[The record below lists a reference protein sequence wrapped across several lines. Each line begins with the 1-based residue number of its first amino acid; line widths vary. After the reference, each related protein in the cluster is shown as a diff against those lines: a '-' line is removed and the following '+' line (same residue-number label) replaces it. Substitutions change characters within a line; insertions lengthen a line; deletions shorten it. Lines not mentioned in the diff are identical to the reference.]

1 MVNEKTNKDYCRT
14 YHQKKGDLYKANNTT
29 RKKNWNW
36 NKKRR
41 KKCFKKKVAAR
52 VSECLKKRYQS
63 NYRSATSTSDT
74 TPTTSSAFSTKYF
87 LSQSVHKTIGLL
99 PSSPQK
105 KAVVIGTLAKKF
117 NLSIAVHNK
126 VGRKKNKLSEN
137 EEEWI
142 DNFLE
147 RSDIMYTTAGRRD
160 IA

>member
-14 YHQKKGDLYKANNTT
+14 YHQKKGDLYKANDTT

-36 NKKRR
+36 KKKRR

-52 VSECLKKRYQS
+52 VS
-63 NYRSATSTSDT
+63 NYRSATSTSET
-74 TPTTSSAFSTKYF
+74 TPTSSAFSTKYF
-87 LSQSVHKTIGLL
+87 LSQSVHKTKGLL

-105 KAVVIGTLAKKF
+105 KAVVTGTLAKKF

-126 VGRKKNKLSEN
+126 AGRKKNKLSED

-147 RSDIMYTTAGRRD
+147 RSDIMYTTASRRD
-160 IA
+160 TA

>member
-14 YHQKKGDLYKANNTT
+14 YHQKKGDLYKANDTT

-36 NKKRR
+36 KKKRR
-41 KKCFKKKVAAR
+41 KCFKKKVAAR

-63 NYRSATSTSDT
+63 NYRSATSTSET
-74 TPTTSSAFSTKYF
+74 TPTSSAFSTKYF
-87 LSQSVHKTIGLL
+87 LSQSVHKTKGLL

-105 KAVVIGTLAKKF
+105 KAVVTGTLAKKF

-126 VGRKKNKLSEN
+126 AGRKKNKLSED

-147 RSDIMYTTAGRRD
+147 RSDIMYTTARRRD
-160 IA
+160 TA